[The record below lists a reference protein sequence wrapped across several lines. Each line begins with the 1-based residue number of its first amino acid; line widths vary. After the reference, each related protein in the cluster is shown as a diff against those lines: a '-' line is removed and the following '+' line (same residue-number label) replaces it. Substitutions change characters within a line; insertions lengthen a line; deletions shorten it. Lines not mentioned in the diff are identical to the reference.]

1 MIVLYLTRIKQ
12 AMSRTESGQF
22 AAGQSGNPAGRP
34 KGALG
39 KATRWREALEPHGD
53 ELFKVA
59 VEHALGGDMAAL
71 KLCLERIS
79 PPVKPTSDPIEFAL
93 QGETLSQKAESV
105 LSAIAD
111 GVIDVDSGRKLIGA
125 ISDLGKII
133 EVDSILER
141 LEALE
146 AGV

>member
-1 MIVLYLTRIKQ
+1 MKPVFNKDLTG
-12 AMSRTESGQF
+12 MSTKF
-22 AAGQSGNPAGRP
+22 KAGQSGNPAGRP

-53 ELFKVA
+53 DLFKVA
-59 VEHALGGDMAAL
+59 VDHALDGDMTAL

-79 PPVKPTSDPIEFAL
+79 PPVKPTSDPVLFDL
-93 QGETLSQKAESV
+93 SGDTLSDKAESV
-105 LSAIAD
+105 LQAIAG

-146 AGV
+146 SGA